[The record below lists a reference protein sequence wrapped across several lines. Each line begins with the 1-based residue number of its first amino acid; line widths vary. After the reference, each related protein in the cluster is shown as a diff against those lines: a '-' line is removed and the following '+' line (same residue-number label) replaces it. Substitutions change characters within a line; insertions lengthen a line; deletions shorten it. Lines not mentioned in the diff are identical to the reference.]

1 MTGEGERGGES
12 ASPHASTCACSI
24 GVFPSSC
31 AAALGDWRATKR
43 AMALDSKTPCPSGV
57 SSVGTFPKGF
67 RFRNSAVLFALP
79 ISKRGT
85 SIEIPAYSATIR
97 ALLAFLLPG

>member
-1 MTGEGERGGES
+1 M
-12 ASPHASTCACSI
+12 
-24 GVFPSSC
+24 PSSC

-43 AMALDSKTPCPSGV
+43 AMAFDSKTPSPSAV
-57 SSVGTFPKGF
+57 SSVGTLPKGLSL
-67 RFRNSAVLFALP
+67 RNSGVLFDLP

-85 SIEIPAYSATIR
+85 SIWIDEYSATMR

>member
-1 MTGEGERGGES
+1 M
-12 ASPHASTCACSI
+12 

-31 AAALGDWRATKR
+31 AAAAGDWRATNL
-43 AMALDSKTPCPSGV
+43 AIAFDSNTPPSGV
-57 SSVGTFPKGF
+57 SRVGTLPKGLS
-67 RFRNSAVLFALP
+67 FRNSGVLFDLP

-85 SIEIPAYSATIR
+85 STGIPANSAAMS